1 MTEPISVAGAI
12 ASVTLVLL
20 AAGLSWWR
28 GVGVEKS
35 VLWAAFRAAV
45 QLLAVGA
52 VLAVIFTSPGAM
64 VFAWLWVV
72 FMVVIAAE
80 TAKRRA
86 PEVPGLRTTVFLA
99 IGGSAAVALAVV
111 FGFQILEL
119 TPVTVVVT
127 AGITIGNTMPSTVLA
142 SDLVVNY
149 LQDNRLQIEGLL
161 ALGFDEKGASQFLV
175 RTTSR
180 TALIPQIERTKV
192 VGLIALPGAMTGL
205 LLAGVEPIDAVI
217 VQLVVMYLV
226 LAAVVV
232 AVLVVVTTISRRA
245 FTPDLRLE
253 PWTVRGEG

>member
-1 MTEPISVAGAI
+1 MTEPISAAGAI

-52 VLAVIFTSPGAM
+52 VLAVIFTSSGAM

-72 FMVVIAAE
+72 FMVVVAAE
-80 TAKRRA
+80 TARRRA
-86 PEVPGLRTTVFLA
+86 PEVPGLRLTVFLA

-111 FGFQILEL
+111 FGFQILDL

-142 SDLVVNY
+142 SDLVVSY

-161 ALGFDEKGASQFLV
+161 SLGFDERGASQFLV
-175 RTTSR
+175 RTTAR

-253 PWTVRGEG
+253 PWTVRT

>member
-52 VLAVIFTSPGAM
+52 VLAVIFTSSGAM

-72 FMVVIAAE
+72 FMVVVAGE
-80 TAKRRA
+80 TARRRA
-86 PEVPGLRTTVFLA
+86 PKVPGLRTTVFLA

-142 SDLVVNY
+142 SDLVVRY

-161 ALGFDEKGASQFLV
+161 ALGFGEKGASQFLV
-175 RTTSR
+175 RTTAR

-232 AVLVVVTTISRRA
+232 AVLVVVTTIARRA

-253 PWTVRGEG
+253 PWTVRS

>member
-1 MTEPISVAGAI
+1 MTEPISAAGAI

-52 VLAVIFTSPGAM
+52 VLAVIFTASGAM

-72 FMVVIAAE
+72 FMVVVAAE
-80 TAKRRA
+80 TARRRA
-86 PEVPGLRTTVFLA
+86 PEVPGLRLTVFLA

-111 FGFQILEL
+111 FGFQILDL

-142 SDLVVNY
+142 SDLVVSY

-161 ALGFDEKGASQFLV
+161 SLGFDERGASQFLV
-175 RTTSR
+175 RTTAR

-253 PWTVRGEG
+253 PWTVRT